1 MPVFAYKALSSSG
14 AVQSGEVDA
23 SDRPEALRVLDR
35 RGLQP
40 VSLKESSAAAAAKPK
55 TKAEPSASPAKAAK
69 PAAPKPAKRGK
80 KAADRD
86 VQDTTPDGPLKLK
99 RPEVI
104 MFTEELS
111 DMLAAGLQ
119 LEPALKSMEGRQ
131 ELGGLKDV
139 ASRIRQLV
147 RDGMNFSTALKR
159 VSPSFGPL
167 YCSLAAA
174 GEASG
179 ALDTILKRQ
188 AHYLKTLAELQS
200 RLILAMIYPAF
211 LVVAGIG
218 VAIVFVTT
226 LIPQLT
232 QLIESTPGG
241 SLPGP
246 IKLMVTV
253 TDLLKDYWYVI
264 LIVLVAAALFFKA
277 WKDNPDN
284 RLTWD
289 NFKLN
294 APLMGPVVSS
304 RFYVQFL
311 ETMANLAGNGLPLLR
326 ALELSRDATQNLA
339 LRGELNTVI
348 DQVGDGRAFSKALI
362 RTGAFPPLLID
373 MVSVGEQTGK
383 LDTALRRAAERYDK
397 ELDKSLSRI
406 MALIMPS
413 ILIIMALLIGTM
425 AYLMIT
431 AIFQTI
437 SNLGA

>member
-1 MPVFAYKALSSSG
+1 
-14 AVQSGEVDA
+14 
-23 SDRPEALRVLDR
+23 
-35 RGLQP
+35 
-40 VSLKESSAAAAAKPK
+40 
-55 TKAEPSASPAKAAK
+55 
-69 PAAPKPAKRGK
+69 
-80 KAADRD
+80 
-86 VQDTTPDGPLKLK
+86 
-99 RPEVI
+99 
-104 MFTEELS
+104 
-111 DMLAAGLQ
+111 
-119 LEPALKSMEGRQ
+119 
-131 ELGGLKDV
+131 
-139 ASRIRQLV
+139 
-147 RDGMNFSTALKR
+147 MNFSTALKR

-188 AHYLKTLAELQS
+188 SHYLKTLADLQA

-211 LVVAGIG
+211 LVLAGIG
-218 VAIVFVTT
+218 VSIVFVTT

-232 QLIESTPGG
+232 TLIESTPGG
-241 SLPGP
+241 KLPGP
-246 IKLMVTV
+246 IKLMVGA
-253 TDLLKDYWYVI
+253 TDFLKSYWYVMLI
-264 LIVLVAAALFFKA
+264 LVLAAALFFKA

-289 NFKLN
+289 RFKLR
-294 APLMGPVVSS
+294 APLMGPVVTS

-339 LRGELNTVI
+339 LRTELNTVI

-383 LDTALRRAAERYDK
+383 LDVSLRRAAERYDK

-406 MALIMPS
+406 MALIMPV
-413 ILIIMALLIGTM
+413 ILIIMASLIGTM

-437 SNLGA
+437 KNLGA